1 MQQSVEHL
9 TPSEALDLPARVLVT
24 GAAGGIGSALVR
36 RLLKAGVAVIA
47 TDRGEAPR
55 NFFDGLASSDDRG
68 QSAVARSQWIGAD
81 LATRAGR
88 DAVVHAVLGQ
98 GGVPALGGL
107 VHVAGVLDPVDWNLI
122 DESQVEQLF
131 CVNLQA
137 PFFLIRGLLPAFGP
151 NASVV
156 LMGSIAAIRGSPKT
170 PFYAASKAALRNLG
184 ASMAMA
190 LQPRGIR
197 VNVVAPGLIDTPL
210 TDGLNVRL
218 ASERGIPVA
227 QVESE
232 RAQVIPAG
240 RAGTPDEVVS
250 TCLFFLSRQ
259 SSYCTG
265 TTLHPTGGVWAGTI

>member
-1 MQQSVEHL
+1 MQQSVELL

-24 GAAGGIGSALVR
+24 GAAGGIGAALVR
-36 RLLKAGVAVIA
+36 RLITAGVAVIA
-47 TDRGEAPR
+47 TDRGETPR
-55 NFFDGLASSDDRG
+55 DFFDGLAGSD
-68 QSAVARSQWIGAD
+68 ARRQLVVGRCQWIAAD
-81 LATRAGR
+81 LSTREGR
-88 DAVVHAVLGQ
+88 DAVVHAALGPGTPVLG
-98 GGVPALGGL
+98 GF
-107 VHVAGVLDPVDWNLI
+107 VHVAGVLDPVDWSLI
-122 DESQVEQLF
+122 DESQVERLF
-131 CVNLQA
+131 SINLQA
-137 PFFLIRGLLPAFGP
+137 PFFLIRGLLPFFGP
-151 NASVV
+151 GASVV
-156 LMGSIAAIRGSPKT
+156 LMGSIAAMRGSPKT

-210 TDGLNVRL
+210 TDALNVRL
-218 ASERGIPVA
+218 ANERGVPVA

-232 RAQVIPAG
+232 RAQAIPAG

-250 TCLFFLSRQ
+250 ACLFFLSRQ

>member
-1 MQQSVEHL
+1 MQQSVEL
-9 TPSEALDLPARVLVT
+9 PTPSEALDLPARVLVT
-24 GAAGGIGSALVR
+24 GAAGGIGAALVR

-47 TDRGEAPR
+47 TDRGKAPQDS
-55 NFFDGLASSDDRG
+55 FDWLASADARG
-68 QSAVARSQWIGAD
+68 QSAVGRCQWIAAD
-81 LATRAGR
+81 LATREGR
-88 DAVVHAVLGQ
+88 DAVVHAVLKQ
-98 GGVPALGGL
+98 GAAVLGGFI
-107 VHVAGVLDPVDWNLI
+107 HVAGVLDPVDWNLI
-122 DESQVEQLF
+122 DESQVEGLF

-151 NASVV
+151 DASVV
-156 LMGSIAAIRGSPKT
+156 LMGSISALRGSPKT

-218 ASERGIPVA
+218 ASERGVSVA

-232 RAQVIPAG
+232 RAQAIPAG

-250 TCLFFLSRQ
+250 ACLFFLSRQ